1 MHFVIRFVAVLSLV
15 TASLVACA
23 SDPPPD
29 SRWQKAGAS
38 EAELE
43 RAREKCVETA
53 AQAPVGQTRERFK
66 AQGRGNAFLHCM
78 WDDGWEQVAVD

>member
-1 MHFVIRFVAVLSLV
+1 VHFVIRWVAILSLV

-29 SRWQKAGAS
+29 VRWQKAGAS

-43 RAREKCVETA
+43 RAREKCLEAA

-66 AQGRGNAFLHCM
+66 VQGRANAFLRCM
-78 WDDGWEQVAVD
+78 QADGWEQVAVE